1 MAPRD
6 FWGYSMGLTIGL
18 IIGAVIVLGA
28 IAFIL
33 LSTDVVKGNIGGRR
47 TLERARTLLVVSSDA
62 PTRARGDDWSAHHGE
77 HHPDVEIVPV
87 YISSA
92 DEEFAAFL
100 VVQEAVNT
108 KKPDGIIW
116 VLHSDES
123 RHTEEGPYAMAKRE
137 LSVPMDAIFAN
148 EGESQ
153 AASA

>member
-1 MAPRD
+1 M
-6 FWGYSMGLTIGL
+6 
-18 IIGAVIVLGA
+18 
-28 IAFIL
+28 
-33 LSTDVVKGNIGGRR
+33 
-47 TLERARTLLVVSSDA
+47 
-62 PTRARGDDWSAHHGE
+62 
-77 HHPDVEIVPV
+77 PV
-87 YISSA
+87 DISSA